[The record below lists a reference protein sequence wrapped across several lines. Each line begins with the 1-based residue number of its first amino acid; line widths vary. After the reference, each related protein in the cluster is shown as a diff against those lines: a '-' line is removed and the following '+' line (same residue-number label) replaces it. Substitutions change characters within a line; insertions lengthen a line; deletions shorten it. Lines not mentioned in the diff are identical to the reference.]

1 MNLKRRVTMGKLLL
15 KYTRFTEY
23 EIEVDENESIGN
35 WDKILEKNP
44 EKYVID
50 SWLTLDDHVRL

>member
-1 MNLKRRVTMGKLLL
+1 MGKLLL

-44 EKYVID
+44 DKYVID